1 MFKIIKFTSLII
13 VSMNLSFC
21 KSENKSKVDK
31 ITLMPFVTKM
41 LNKHGIKKLLKYY
54 EKYDDILSEVFDPVT
69 KNLKNGRE
77 IMIPRLSKS
86 SQELLGEED
95 WLFKFLNPNSPWRD
109 TYKGLLTNRPI
120 SEFMA
125 GNQIDY
131 ILSETV
137 KGDANLAELIDF
149 DRATDPIGNVAQKLG
164 LKAYRNTSNQL
175 VTSISM
181 PDAALLNTNIRD
193 FNNELLLQGK
203 IVEKDFILELPPQML
218 EREIHSRNP
227 EGYLSNFAN
236 QGIFELDQRIGTP
249 YNLSKPL
256 YRVHQILGISQEIYN
271 QNRELAK
278 RSVQY
283 ITFMKSYIQNKS
295 TTKPQKKIAQYC
307 LDEFIKTIQPII
319 DANLKNAGKVEYFIT
334 HPKMGKEFFA
344 KDYILKEYI
353 RSLYDS
359 SYFNTSLDK
368 ALKNLFMLQKM
379 PSEFRNKDTVKTI
392 HRQIDLFAM
401 DHPQIKVPIMD
412 SMENSEDIFERSA
425 KRKDLLE
432 RSIIESR
439 QK

>member
-31 ITLMPFVTKM
+31 IKLTPFVTEM
-41 LNKHGIKKLLKYY
+41 LTKAGIKKLLPEYDKYA
-54 EKYDDILSEVFDPVT
+54 DILPEVFQIIT
-69 KNLKNGRE
+69 ENSKNGRK
-77 IMIPRLSKS
+77 ITIPRFSES
-86 SQELLGEED
+86 SQKLLGEED
-95 WLFKFLNPNSPWRD
+95 WLYKFLNPNSPWRD
-109 TYKGLLTNRPI
+109 TYKGPLKNRPI
-120 SEFMA
+120 SEFMT
-125 GNQIDY
+125 GNEIDY
-131 ILSETV
+131 ILSDTV

-149 DRATDPIGNVAQKLG
+149 NLATDPIENITQKLG
-164 LKAYRNTSNQL
+164 LKAYRSTSNRL

-203 IVEKDFILELPPQML
+203 IAQKDFILELPPQML
-218 EREIHSRNP
+218 EREIRSKNP
-227 EGYLSNFAN
+227 EEYLFNFAN

-256 YRVHQILGISQEIYN
+256 YRVHQLLGISQEIYN

-283 ITFMKSYIQNKS
+283 ITFMRSYIQNKS

-319 DANLKNAGKVEYFIT
+319 DANLKNAGKVEYFTT
-334 HPKMGKEFFA
+334 HPKMAKAFFST
-344 KDYILKEYI
+344 DYILKDYI

-359 SYFNTSLDK
+359 SYFNKSLDT
-368 ALKNLFMLQKM
+368 ALKDLFILQRM
-379 PSEFRNKDTVKTI
+379 PSEFRNQDIVKTVYY
-392 HRQIDLFAM
+392 QIDLFAAAY
-401 DHPQIKVPIMD
+401 PQIKVPIMD

-425 KRKDLLE
+425 KRKNLLE
-432 RSIIESR
+432 RSIIES
-439 QK
+439 QNK